1 MDRERV
7 SVNRSFAVF
16 ESIIYKQLNYNR
28 YPASTLHRR
37 AYELGLAGLIYPRE
51 YGGTRP
57 DDFDAFHE
65 MILWDEIARVG
76 GASVM
81 GQMSINSMALP
92 PIINYGTEEMKDEV
106 VRAVV
111 RGDKHIC
118 LAISEPTAGS
128 DVANIRTSAV
138 LDEDDM
144 YVVNGTKKWITGGLL
159 AD

>member
-1 MDRERV
+1 
-7 SVNRSFAVF
+7 
-16 ESIIYKQLNYNR
+16 
-28 YPASTLHRR
+28 
-37 AYELGLAGLIYPRE
+37 
-51 YGGTRP
+51 
-57 DDFDAFHE
+57 

-76 GASVM
+76 GGSIM

-111 RGDKHIC
+111 RGDKNIC

-128 DVANIRTSAV
+128 DVARIQTTAV
-138 LDEDDM
+138 LEGDT

-159 AD
+159 ADWFTMAVRTSGHGMGGLSLLLVPRHTRGITIR